1 MRLFAPF
8 NTYQQRSSPHIRQH
22 LKQGHTMN
30 TQKIWFITGVSRGF
44 GLEVARAALAAG
56 ARVIATVRSQ
66 PAQLAA
72 TLHNHPNLYVV
83 QMDVTQ
89 EDQVRAAVQQ
99 SIVRFDRIDVLV
111 NNAGYGLVTAIEEA
125 TDAEVRKQYDT
136 NVFGLLNVTRAVL
149 PYLRQQKS
157 GHIINIS
164 SLFGYD
170 AIPGWGLYGSTKFAV
185 EGISKGLAA
194 ELAPLG
200 IHVTVVA
207 PGLFSTDFLSAE
219 SYVAAKTIIADYQE
233 TVGAMRSGADTLH
246 GNQPGDPKKFAQVIL
261 QLANTDHPPL
271 HLPVGKD
278 AVNFYQNNATKMAQ
292 EIEAWLPIATST
304 DHDHPIAV

>member
-1 MRLFAPF
+1 
-8 NTYQQRSSPHIRQH
+8 
-22 LKQGHTMN
+22 
-30 TQKIWFITGVSRGF
+30 
-44 GLEVARAALAAG
+44 
-56 ARVIATVRSQ
+56 
-66 PAQLAA
+66 
-72 TLHNHPNLYVV
+72 V

-89 EDQVRAAVQQ
+89 EDQVQVAVKQG
-99 SIVRFDRIDVLV
+99 IARFGRLDVLV
-111 NNAGYGLVTAIEEA
+111 NNAGYGMVTAIEEA

-185 EGISKGLAA
+185 EGLSKGLAV

-207 PGLFSTDFLSAE
+207 PGLFTTNFLSAE

-233 TVGAMRSGADTLH
+233 TVGPMRIGADALH
-246 GNQPGDPKKFAQVIL
+246 GNQPGDPKKFAQVMI
-261 QLANTDHPPL
+261 QLANTERPPL

-278 AVNFYQNNATKMAQ
+278 TIAMYRSNAAKMAQ
-292 EIEAWLPIATST
+292 EIETWLPVATST
-304 DHDHPIAV
+304 DHDRHVMASTIA

>member
-1 MRLFAPF
+1 M
-8 NTYQQRSSPHIRQH
+8 
-22 LKQGHTMN
+22 K
-30 TQKIWFITGVSRGF
+30 TQKVWFITGASRGF
-44 GLEVARAALAAG
+44 GLEIARAALAVG
-56 ARVIATVRSQ
+56 DQVVATVRQ
-66 PAQLAA
+66 EATQLA
-72 TLHNHPNLYVV
+72 TSLQNHPNLYVV

-89 EDQVRAAVQQ
+89 EDQVQAAVKQG
-99 SIVRFDRIDVLV
+99 IAHFGRIDVLV
-111 NNAGYGLVTAIEEA
+111 NNAGFGMVTAIEEA

-157 GHIINIS
+157 GRVINIS

-185 EGISKGLAA
+185 EGLSKGLAV

-219 SYVAAKTIIADYQE
+219 SYVAAKTIIDDYQE
-233 TVGAMRSGADTLH
+233 TVGPMRSGADALH
-246 GNQPGDPKKFAQVIL
+246 GQQPGDPKKFAQVIL
-261 QLANTDHPPL
+261 QLANTERPPV

-278 AVNFYQNNATKMAQ
+278 TINLYQSNAAKMAQ
-292 EIEAWLPIATST
+292 EIEAWLPVATST
-304 DHDHPIAV
+304 DHDHRIMASSIA

>member
-1 MRLFAPF
+1 
-8 NTYQQRSSPHIRQH
+8 
-22 LKQGHTMN
+22 MN
-30 TQKIWFITGVSRGF
+30 TQKVWFITGASRGF

-56 ARVIATVRSQ
+56 DRVIATVRRQ
-66 PAQLAA
+66 PEHLTA
-72 TLHNHPNLYVV
+72 TLNNHPDLYVV
-83 QMDVTQ
+83 PMDVTQ
-89 EDQVRAAVQQ
+89 EDQLQAAVQQ
-99 SIVRFDRIDVLV
+99 GIARFDRIDVLV
-111 NNAGYGLVTAIEEA
+111 NNAGYGIVTAIEEA

-170 AIPGWGLYGSTKFAV
+170 AVPGWGLYGSTKFAV
-185 EGISKGLAA
+185 EGLSKGLAI

-207 PGLFSTDFLSAE
+207 PGLFSTDFLSVE
-219 SYVAAKTIIADYQE
+219 SYVAAKTIIEDYQE
-233 TVGAMRSGADTLH
+233 TVGPMRSGADALH
-246 GNQPGDPKKFAQVIL
+246 GNQPGDPKKFAQVIT
-261 QLANTDHPPL
+261 QLANTERPPL

-278 AVNFYQNNATKMAQ
+278 AVDFYQNNVTKMTQ
-292 EIEAWLPIATST
+292 DIETWLTVATST
-304 DHDHPIAV
+304 DHEHRIAA

>member
-1 MRLFAPF
+1 M
-8 NTYQQRSSPHIRQH
+8 
-22 LKQGHTMN
+22 K
-30 TQKIWFITGVSRGF
+30 TQKVWFITGASRGF
-44 GLEVARAALAAG
+44 GLEIARAALRAG
-56 ARVIATVRSQ
+56 DRVVATVRSQ
-66 PAQLAA
+66 PAQLAT
-72 TLHNHPNLYVV
+72 TLHNYPDLYVV

-89 EDQVRAAVQQ
+89 EDQVQDAVKQG
-99 SIVRFDRIDVLV
+99 IDRFGRVDVLV
-111 NNAGYGLVTAIEEA
+111 NNAGFGMVTAIEEA

-157 GHIINIS
+157 GRIINIS

-185 EGISKGLAA
+185 EGLSKGLAV

-219 SYVAAKTIIADYQE
+219 SYVAAKTIIDDYQE
-233 TVGAMRSGADTLH
+233 TVGPMRSGASALH
-246 GNQPGDPKKFAQVIL
+246 GQQPGDPKKFAQVII
-261 QLANTDHPPL
+261 QLANTERPPL

-278 AVNFYQNNATKMAQ
+278 TIDLYRNNAAKMAQ
-292 EIEAWLPIATST
+292 EIEAWLPVATST
-304 DHDHPIAV
+304 DHDHRVMASTVA